1 MGGSAFAQ
9 GQNPL
14 STPRMPKEVYDA
26 TKSRCREI
34 LLGLYSCVESPV
46 EGPAKKDYGD
56 IDFLVASPK
65 SDGAKG
71 ALAIPTISQALGAER
86 KIVAGGTEPAASLAI
101 PWPEDDKD
109 EKSEEKY
116 DKEEGSIEKDDKDKD
131 TKDTEGKGKHKDDKE
146 EPTKRYIQVDVR
158 VCESEEKLRWMLFKH
173 GHGDFWNVMG
183 SMIRPYGLTVDDTAL
198 WLRVPEIEEH
208 NRKRARIFLTSDPAK
223 VMEFLDMRLEGY
235 WDKAFSSMEELY
247 DYITTCRL
255 MYVDPTLTDSEE
267 PKLKSNDRR
276 RMNYRP
282 VFRKWIDEFVPECRR
297 LGKFSEQ
304 KFTREQI
311 TEEAFATFGVE
322 EEFNTRRDKFLA
334 EKQKEYIWNTSIKG
348 GVPASKTGDR
358 FDILYRSC
366 LVKALKKIILE
377 DDTSYGIRP
386 LKTLKKADG
395 MYDLERVDDFI
406 SKNQESVGKAAIAR
420 HHGAYGE
427 HIHKKECQEG
437 QPLRKKVRSA

>member
-14 STPRMPKEVYDA
+14 STPRMPKEIYDA
-26 TKSRCREI
+26 TKSRCEKI

-56 IDFLVASPK
+56 IDFLVASPRL
-65 SDGAKG
+65 DAAKG
-71 ALAIPTISQALGAER
+71 ALAIPAIAEALGAER
-86 KIVAGGTEPAASLAI
+86 RIVAGGTEPAASLAI

-109 EKSEEKY
+109 E
-116 DKEEGSIEKDDKDKD
+116 GSKDDDDKA
-131 TKDTEGKGKHKDDKE
+131 KDDNDKNDKHE
-146 EPTKRYIQVDVR
+146 ADKPKNDKIELSRKYIQVDIR

-183 SMIRPYGLTVDDTAL
+183 SLIRPYGLTVDDTAL

-208 NRKRARIFLTSDPAK
+208 NRRRARIFLTSDPTK
-223 VMEFLDMRLEGY
+223 VIGFLDMRMEGY
-235 WDKAFSSMEELY
+235 WDKAFSSMEELF

-255 MYVDPTLTDSEE
+255 MYVDPVQKEPED

-282 VFRKWIDEFVPECRR
+282 VFRRWIDEYIPECRR
-297 LGKFSEQ
+297 LGKFSE
-304 KFTREQI
+304 KRFTREQI
-311 TEEAFATFGVE
+311 TEEAFAAFGVE

-334 EKQKEYIWNTSIKG
+334 EKQKEHIWNTSIKG
-348 GVPASKTGDR
+348 GVPAPKSRDHS
-358 FDILYRSC
+358 DILYRSC
-366 LVKALKKIILE
+366 LVKALKRIILE
-377 DDTSYGIRP
+377 DDTSYGVVP
-386 LKTLKKADG
+386 LKNLKKADG

-406 SKNQESVGKAAIAR
+406 SKNQEAVGKAAIAR
-420 HHGAYGE
+420 HYGGYSE
-427 HIHKKECQEG
+427 HVHKKECQEG

>member
-26 TKSRCREI
+26 TKSRCKEI

-46 EGPAKKDYGD
+46 EGPAKKDHGD

-65 SDGAKG
+65 SDAAKG
-71 ALAIPTISQALGAER
+71 SLAIPTIAQALGAER

-101 PWPEDDKD
+101 PWPEDDRDEDGKD
-109 EKSEEKY
+109 KNDKAEDGKDKNDKAEDK
-116 DKEEGSIEKDDKDKD
+116 DGKEEHAKK
-131 TKDTEGKGKHKDDKE
+131 
-146 EPTKRYIQVDVR
+146 YIQVDVR

-208 NRKRARIFLTSDPAK
+208 NKKRARIFLTSDPAK
-223 VMEFLDMRLEGY
+223 VMEFLDMRMEGY

-255 MYVDPTLTDSEE
+255 MYVDPTLTEPEE
-267 PKLKSNDRR
+267 SKLKSNDRR

-282 VFRKWIDEFVPECRR
+282 VFRKWIDEFLPECRR

-311 TEEAFATFGVE
+311 TEEAFAAFGVE

-348 GVPASKTGDR
+348 GVPAPKSRDHA
-358 FDILYRSC
+358 DILYRSC
-366 LVKALKKIILE
+366 LVKALKRIILE
-377 DDTSYGIRP
+377 DDTSYGIAP
-386 LKTLKKADG
+386 LKNLKKADG
-395 MYDLERVDDFI
+395 MYDLELVEDFI
-406 SKNQESVGKAAIAR
+406 SKHQESVGKAAIAR
-420 HHGAYGE
+420 HQGAYSE
-427 HIHKKECQEG
+427 HIHLKECQEG

>member
-14 STPRMPKEVYDA
+14 STPRMPKEVYEA
-26 TKSRCREI
+26 TKSRCEKI

-65 SDGAKG
+65 SDAAKG
-71 ALAIPTISQALGAER
+71 SLAIPTIAQALGAER
-86 KIVAGGTEPAASLAI
+86 KIVAGGAEPAANLAI
-101 PWPEDDKD
+101 PWPEDESDDDGK
-109 EKSEEKY
+109 EKTKT
-116 DKEEGSIEKDDKDKD
+116 DKE
-131 TKDTEGKGKHKDDKE
+131 DKE
-146 EPTKRYIQVDVR
+146 EPARKYIQVDVR

-183 SMIRPYGLTVDDTAL
+183 SIIRPYGLTVDETAM

-208 NRKRARIFLTSDPAK
+208 NRKRARIFLSSDPAK
-223 VMEFLDMRLEGY
+223 VMDFLDMRMEGY

-247 DYITTCRL
+247 DYIATCRL
-255 MYVDPTLTDSEE
+255 MYVDPTPTEPEE
-267 PKLKSNDRR
+267 SKLKANDRR

-282 VFRKWIDEFVPECRR
+282 VFRKWIDEFIPECRR
-297 LGKFSEQ
+297 LGKFSE
-304 KFTREQI
+304 KRFTREQI
-311 TEEAFATFGVE
+311 TEEAFAAFGVE

-334 EKQKEYIWNTSIKG
+334 EKQKEYIWSTSIKG
-348 GVPASKTGDR
+348 GVPEPKSRDR

-377 DDTSYGIRP
+377 DDTSYGIVP
-386 LKTLKKADG
+386 VKNLKKADG
-395 MYDLERVDDFI
+395 MYDLERVEDFI
-406 SKNQESVGKAAIAR
+406 SKNQESVGKAAIAQ
-420 HHGAYGE
+420 HYGAYDE
-427 HIHKKECQEG
+427 HMRRKECQKECEEG
-437 QPLRKKVRSA
+437 QPPRKKVCSV